1 MCGERRICEQNNV
14 HLNRCI
20 DGLTCKCERVQN
32 PYMFTCSSFSGG
44 VNPRFT
50 KSDGSASKS
59 DKDDEKEGMRK
70 KKKGTSE
77 T

>member
-1 MCGERRICEQNNV
+1 
-14 HLNRCI
+14 
-20 DGLTCKCERVQN
+20 
-32 PYMFTCSSFSGG
+32 MFTCSSFSGG